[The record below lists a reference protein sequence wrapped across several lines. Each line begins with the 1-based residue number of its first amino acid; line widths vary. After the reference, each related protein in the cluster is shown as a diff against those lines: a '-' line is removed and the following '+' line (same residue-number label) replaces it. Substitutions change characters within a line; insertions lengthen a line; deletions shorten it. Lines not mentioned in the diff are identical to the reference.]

1 MAQRS
6 AFARALGLVVTL
18 PVTLLIVAFAV
29 SNRGPVAVGLW
40 PFEAQVE
47 MPVYLLGLGGLLV
60 GVLVGGGLAGL
71 ATLGARMRARREA
84 RRADAAERSLAE
96 DAAQR
101 AAQTAQTAQA
111 ARAAQATATALSTTR
126 GGSY

>member
-1 MAQRS
+1 MARRS
-6 AFARALGLVVTL
+6 ALARAFGLVVTV
-18 PVTLLIVAFAV
+18 PISLLIIAFAV
-29 SNRGPVAVGLW
+29 SNRASVAVGLW
-40 PFEAQVE
+40 PLESQVE
-47 MPVYLLGLGGLLV
+47 MPVYLLGLGGLLI

-71 ATLGARMRARREA
+71 GTLSARMRARREA

-96 DAAQR
+96 DEARR

-126 GGSY
+126 GTF

>member
-6 AFARALGLVVTL
+6 AFSRALGLIVTL

-40 PFEAQVE
+40 PFETQVE
-47 MPVYLLGLGGLLV
+47 MPVYLLGLGGLLA
-60 GVLVGGGLAGL
+60 GVLIGGGLAGL
-71 ATLGARMRARREA
+71 GTLGARMRARREA

-96 DAAQR
+96 DAARR
-101 AAQTAQTAQA
+101 AAQTAQAAQA
-111 ARAAQATATALSTTR
+111 SRAAQAAATALSTTR
-126 GGSY
+126 GSY